1 MRCTCEVCSMPRP
14 SLRTRTIKRRNVR
27 TPGSRSVVHY
37 DRLLKPSEAKC
48 SACGAILPGVP
59 RLPPSKMTN
68 IAKSRKRPN
77 RPYGGQLCSS
87 CLSSKVREQVLGQ
100 AKVLEKVGRKKSK

>member
-1 MRCTCEVCSMPRP
+1 
-14 SLRTRTIKRRNVR
+14 
-27 TPGSRSVVHY
+27 
-37 DRLLKPSEAKC
+37 
-48 SACGAILPGVP
+48 
-59 RLPPSKMTN
+59 MTN